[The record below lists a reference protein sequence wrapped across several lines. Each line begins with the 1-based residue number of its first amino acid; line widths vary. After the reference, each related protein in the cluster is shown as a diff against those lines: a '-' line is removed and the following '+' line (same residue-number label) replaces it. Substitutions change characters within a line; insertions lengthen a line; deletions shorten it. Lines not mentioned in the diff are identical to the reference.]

1 VTTTVKRNEHA
12 AAGERVVGW
21 LIVASSTLFIAALA
35 LSAYWDPTI
44 RVLHAFEAVPYL
56 LAAVLSLRGRK
67 IGYALGVASG
77 AFWLWLAGWL
87 VTFVRNGFETLALSL
102 RTGRLLR
109 PDILI
114 AVPAA
119 VAAAGLVVF
128 SLVGYL
134 RLRNKSWRD
143 LGAFAAAFVVV
154 PAFFIGILAAFAPR
168 FLAPL
173 RHLLTR

>member
-1 VTTTVKRNEHA
+1 MTTTVKRNKQAVA
-12 AAGERVVGW
+12 AERVVGW
-21 LIVASSTLFIAALA
+21 LVVASSTLFIGVLA

-44 RVLHAFEAVPYL
+44 RVLHAFEAIPYL
-56 LAAVLSLRGRK
+56 LAAALSLRGRK

-77 AFWLWLAGWL
+77 AFWLWVAGWL
-87 VTFVRNGFETLALSL
+87 VTFVRNGFEMLALSL
-102 RTGRLLR
+102 RTGRLVR

-119 VAAAGLVVF
+119 VATAGLVVF

-143 LGAFAAAFVVV
+143 LGAFAAASVVV
-154 PAFFIGILAAFAPR
+154 PAFFIGIFAAFAPR
-168 FLAPL
+168 FLAPPK
-173 RHLLTR
+173 HLLSR